1 VLIGRVVN
9 SGRGVVFGVGVGVG
23 VARWGRRCVFGG
35 VFGGSVCG
43 LWWPVRGG
51 DLSCVARS
59 GVLCV
64 LARFGGVVA
73 LRAF

>member
-1 VLIGRVVN
+1 
-9 SGRGVVFGVGVGVG
+9 
-23 VARWGRRCVFGG
+23 VFGG